1 MILTPSPRN
10 GDFRNGPPS
19 AFAAKDATIIIPIVY
34 IAGLDPVAAGL
45 VSSLNRPPGN
55 VTGIVPP
62 GFMALRVRP
71 SRVG

>member
-1 MILTPSPRN
+1 MAI
-10 GDFRNGPPS
+10 FAMGPPS
-19 AFAAKDATIIIPIVY
+19 AFAAKDATTTIPIVY

-45 VSSLNRPPGN
+45 VSSLNRPTGN